1 MTEAVDLGAASAVAL
16 PGRVVYHTDLDAP
29 RAASR
34 SHEPTPMPATLFIDG
49 KGNVSKQLRPR
60 TIAALRFFLDS
71 RGQ

>member
-1 MTEAVDLGAASAVAL
+1 
-16 PGRVVYHTDLDAP
+16 
-29 RAASR
+29 
-34 SHEPTPMPATLFIDG
+34 MPATLFIDG